1 MRTFIVLAVTVA
13 LASQVAAAQAAGGRS
28 TTFRVSSLRVLS
40 GHPVTL
46 TGRVASHE
54 AGQHVAISRRPYGR
68 SAMTHTAFV
77 VTRGGGYWSYHA
89 KPAIQTTYQARVGS
103 KTSRAVTIGVQ
114 PVVTVRE
121 LGAGRLSVHVLPG
134 WRFAGRMIK
143 VQQLVAAGAWHTV
156 MQKKLGARSALVFT
170 PSIPS
175 STIRI
180 AFSVNQAGAG
190 YLGGVSHRLRY
201 HAYSLSLA
209 PSGYRIRFG
218 SPLTLSGT
226 LSSAGP
232 GRTVTIYQ
240 QQFKRSSPFRIATV
254 RTGADGRWSYT
265 IKPVV
270 QVSFFARSGKLQS
283 RRVRIGVMPLVAA
296 KLTANGRVK
305 AHVFAAVGFKGRLVK
320 LQHEVGNGIWQTLV
334 QKPLDFR
341 SEVVFPPQPQSGVL
355 RVAMSVNEAGAG
367 FLGSLSKPLTYRAT

>member
-68 SAMTHTAFV
+68 STTTHTAFV

-114 PVVTVRE
+114 PVVSVRE

-232 GRTVTIYQ
+232 GQTVTIYQ

-265 IKPVV
+265 HQAGRPGQLLRALGQAPESASADRRDAVGRGEAHRERPGQGPCV
-270 QVSFFARSGKLQS
+270 RSGRIQGPAGQAPARGRERDLADARAEAPRLQ
-283 RRVRIGVMPLVAA
+283 V
-296 KLTANGRVK
+296 
-305 AHVFAAVGFKGRLVK
+305 
-320 LQHEVGNGIWQTLV
+320 
-334 QKPLDFR
+334 
-341 SEVVFPPQPQSGVL
+341 
-355 RVAMSVNEAGAG
+355 
-367 FLGSLSKPLTYRAT
+367 

>member
-28 TTFRVSSLRVLS
+28 TTFRVSSLRVLY
-40 GHPVTL
+40 GHTVTL
-46 TGRVASHE
+46 TGRVASHK
-54 AGQHVAISRRPYGR
+54 AGQHVAIIRRPYGR
-68 SAMTHTAFV
+68 SATMPAAFV
-77 VTRGGGYWSYHA
+77 VTRGGGYWSYRA
-89 KPAIQTTYQARVGS
+89 RPAIQTTYQARVGS
-103 KTSRAVTIGVQ
+103 KPSRAVTIGVQ
-114 PVVTVRE
+114 PAVSVRE

-156 MQKKLGARSALVFT
+156 MQKQLGARSALVFT

-180 AFSVNQAGAG
+180 AMSVNQAGAG

-218 SPLTLSGT
+218 SPLTLSGR

-232 GRTVTIYQ
+232 GQTVTIYQ

-254 RTGADGRWSYT
+254 RTGADGRWSYS

-283 RRVRIGVMPLVAA
+283 RRVRIGVMPLIAA
-296 KLTANGRVK
+296 KLTRERPDQGPCLRSSRIQGPPGQAPARGRERDLADPRAEAPRLQVRRRLR
-305 AHVFAAVGFKGRLVK
+305 ATTAIGRLAGRDER
-320 LQHEVGNGIWQTLV
+320 Q
-334 QKPLDFR
+334 R
-341 SEVVFPPQPQSGVL
+341 S
-355 RVAMSVNEAGAG
+355 
-367 FLGSLSKPLTYRAT
+367 GSRLPRLPE